1 MKAILIE
8 DRKERQNLFIKEFK
22 FDLNG
27 YEDVLYNAT
36 DKKYE
41 KIYEELKKENYHFL
55 NDYDVIIS
63 HKSAFEG
70 DNSSI
75 IFRLENFAKNN
86 NKKLIFFSGGI
97 DTVYY
102 YKENEFEHLELNS
115 MIFYSKNLKMF
126 LDELK
131 NNKLHILILAYG
143 KKWKVNIFIEVL
155 DKLAYFIEIKNKD
168 KFLFRNF
175 SKRIEL
181 EKLKEFGF
189 DFSFD
194 KKEITKN
201 EMIELKYKL
210 AEYIEEMVKYE
221 SYNS

>member
-8 DRKERQNLFIKEFK
+8 DRKERQNLFMKEYK
-22 FDLNG
+22 FDLNE
-27 YEDVLYNAT
+27 YEDVLYNAI

-115 MIFYSKNLKMF
+115 MVFYSKNLKMF

-143 KKWKVNIFIEVL
+143 KKWKLNIFIEVL
-155 DKLAYFIEIKNKD
+155 DNMAKYIQSFEDDEIPFEFFEEDLGLNI
-168 KFLFRNF
+168 L
-175 SKRIEL
+175 KRL
-181 EKLKEFGF
+181 GFKKSFEKGV
-189 DFSFD
+189 
-194 KKEITKN
+194 ITKN
-201 EMIELKYKL
+201 EMIEFKNKL
-210 AEYIEEMVKYE
+210 SEYIEEMVKYE